1 MSTREE
7 KLKADRTLDCVG
19 LYCPMP
25 IVKTAQKIKE
35 LKTGDVLEVVAD
47 DKGIKQD
54 MPAWCETTGHE
65 CLGMQEEGGEIRV
78 YVKKRHE

>member
-1 MSTREE
+1 M
-7 KLKADRTLDCVG
+7 KADATLDCVG

-35 LKTGDVLEVVAD
+35 LKTGQVLEVLAD

-54 MPAWCETTGHE
+54 MPAWCQTTGNE
-65 CLGMQEEGGEIRV
+65 FLGMEEADGEIKV
-78 YVKKRHE
+78 YVRKTQP